1 MNDRVALLF
10 SPLGQWE
17 CRRLFGAQLVSGVG
31 DWAGRLALAV
41 LVFDRSDS
49 ALWTAAVMVVSLL
62 PWIGL
67 GQLISTLADRYG
79 AVSTM
84 VVADVARGVL
94 FVTMLAPVPVW
105 ALLVLAFAAG
115 LCVPPFVA
123 ARGSALVDVV
133 EADRYGGALALFGMT
148 SQAELVVG
156 YALGGTLIAVLG
168 VHTTLVVN
176 ALSFLASALMVIG
189 LRGTVAS
196 KRVAGAPLGW
206 AGVKRG
212 ATVWRDDALCRRALV
227 LFIGSTMFMSLPEAL
242 VVPFADEIGASGA
255 LVGLLAATIAVGAM
269 IAMAASP
276 EADTD
281 DMLLHVA
288 ARRALILSLITA
300 AGFVLAISWLPVA
313 GVAALFASGAVD
325 AIAVPTNQVV
335 GQRLQRDGRATALS
349 VAGGMQYTS
358 QAVAITAGGALA
370 IVFGSGV
377 VLAFAAL
384 CTASV
389 MAWSLV
395 NPTTDAEP
403 DSHGALDGAVRS
415 DGAVRRPRAAAL
427 LRLWE
432 RNT

>member
-1 MNDRVALLF
+1 MSDRLALLF
-10 SPLGQWE
+10 SPLAQWE

-67 GQLISTLADRYG
+67 GQLIATLADRFG

-84 VVADVARGVL
+84 VTADAVRAVL

-105 ALLVLAFAAG
+105 TLLVLAFAAG

-133 EADRYGGALALFGMT
+133 EPDGYGRALAMFGIT
-148 SQAELVVG
+148 TQAELVVG

-168 VHTTLVVN
+168 VETTLFVN
-176 ALSFLASALMVIG
+176 AMSFLVSALMVMG

-196 KRVAGAPLGW
+196 NRAASAPLGW

-212 ATVWRDDALCRRALV
+212 AMVWRDDALCRRALV
-227 LFIGSTMFMSLPEAL
+227 LFIGANMFMSLPEAL

-269 IAMAASP
+269 IAMAVPP

-281 DMLLHVA
+281 SRLLHVA
-288 ARRALILSLITA
+288 ARRALVLSLITA
-300 AGFVLAISWLPVA
+300 AGFFLAISWLPVA
-313 GVAALFASGAVD
+313 GVAALFVSGAVD

-335 GQRLQRDGRATALS
+335 GQRLQREGRATALS

-358 QAVAITAGGALA
+358 QAIAITAGGAIA
-370 IVFGSGV
+370 VVFGSGV
-377 VLAFAAL
+377 VLAVAAL
-384 CTASV
+384 CTAVV
-389 MAWSLV
+389 MAWSLAS
-395 NPTTDAEP
+395 PITEGEP
-403 DSHGALDGAVRS
+403 DPHGALGVSGEGTAQ
-415 DGAVRRPRAAAL
+415 L
-427 LRLWE
+427 
-432 RNT
+432 